1 MLLLLCYIL
10 DGVVDDESG
19 DRKEISGMQEYM
31 YDFRNQQYG
40 ATSRRDENIQWSA
53 SNMENQMYFD
63 QDRRST
69 NPEDHIDTDADIID
83 PRREERNR
91 WVTTSR
97 KDAELVQSKL
107 MAQPL
112 PQVPVGNI
120 WDLNT
125 QMWL

>member
-1 MLLLLCYIL
+1 
-10 DGVVDDESG
+10 
-19 DRKEISGMQEYM
+19 MQEYM
-31 YDFRNQQYG
+31 YDLRNQQYG